1 MRKLYAKIVNERGSE
16 RTLAA
21 SERLQTWV
29 QTPRGRICVTL
40 KANGTF
46 SVSHESSTVDDAE
59 THASRELVRGNV
71 DTGEIAYP
79 TPSERARRT
88 ALQWCYAAAA

>member
-1 MRKLYAKIVNERGSE
+1 MRKLYATITNERGAA

-21 SERLQTWV
+21 NERIQVWV
-29 QTPRGRICVTL
+29 QTTRGRICVTL

-59 THASRELVRGNV
+59 TWPTRELVRGNV
-71 DTGEIAYP
+71 ETGETCYP
-79 TPSERARRT
+79 TGERAVRLCSDVR
-88 ALQWCYAAAA
+88 AA